1 MPVLSAADIA
11 TYLARIGL
19 DCPPPCDAAGL
30 DMVQRAHRLS
40 IGFEN
45 LDVVLGRGIATD
57 RAAIFAKL
65 VTGGRGGYCF
75 EHNALFGDML
85 GAMGFANRAL
95 LGRVWMGA
103 AEGQVPPRTHTL
115 RLVDLGGA
123 AWIADAGFGA
133 SYVPPLPLV
142 DGASAHT
149 PDGAAHRLRRVGLA
163 TGEWSLERAGPASAT
178 DGRAAD
184 HGDWQQQYSFDTAD
198 VAAIDLEMSNHWT
211 STRPGT
217 RFTGGPIV
225 SIVLPDGFAS
235 LNGRRLSVYAGGA
248 GDVTDIARAQEW
260 RAVLA
265 DLFRLDLSMAEV
277 AALGIY

>member
-1 MPVLSAADIA
+1 MPVLPAADVS

-19 DCPPPCDAAGL
+19 DCPPPCNAGGL

-45 LDVVLGRGIATD
+45 LDVVLGRGIAID
-57 RAAIFAKL
+57 GAAIFAKL
-65 VTGGRGGYCF
+65 VTGARGGYCF
-75 EHNALFGDML
+75 EHNALFGEML

-115 RLVDLGGA
+115 RLVDLGDEP
-123 AWIADAGFGA
+123 WIADAGFGA

-142 DGASAHT
+142 DGASADT

-163 TGEWSLERAGPASAT
+163 TGEWLVERAGPASAT
-178 DGRAAD
+178 DGRAQNHD
-184 HGDWQQQYSFDTAD
+184 GWQPQYSFDTSE

-211 STRPGT
+211 STKPGT

-235 LNGRRLSVYAGGA
+235 LNGRRLSVYAGGRS
-248 GDVTDIARAQEW
+248 DVTEIASAQVW
-260 RAVLA
+260 QAVLA
-265 DLFRLDLSMAEV
+265 DLFRIELSVAEM
-277 AALGIY
+277 AALGFF